1 MTYKVIV
8 ADGSPSVRKAAELS
22 FPESE
27 FELFFFDNGQD
38 LARALPDIRPDALL
52 IGLSLPG
59 LDGYRAAALLR
70 ETKSLNRTAVFFL
83 RGAFETFDEGRAAG
97 LDHEE
102 VVRKPF
108 DSVALA
114 SRLKSVLD
122 RNRDILSFPAAPEP
136 PALPGRPVPA
146 DGAELASVVRKEVD
160 GACAALEERVRAA
173 VLRELA
179 GRRPAGGKTG
189 RNGRKAGS

>member
-1 MTYKVIV
+1 VIV
-8 ADGSPSVRKAAELS
+8 ADGSPSVRKAVELS

-38 LARALPDIRPDALL
+38 LARSLPDIRPDALL
-52 IGLSLPG
+52 VGLSLPG

-70 ETKSLNRTAVFFL
+70 GTNMLDRAAIFFL
-83 RGAFETFDEGRAAG
+83 RGSFEAFDEGRAAG

-108 DSVALA
+108 DSVAL
-114 SRLKSVLD
+114 SRRLKSVLD
-122 RNRDILSFPAAPEP
+122 RNRDILSFPAPPEP
-136 PALPGRPVPA
+136 AASAERPAPA
-146 DGAELASVVRKEVD
+146 GGAELSSIVRKEVD
-160 GACAALEERVRAA
+160 GACAALEERIRAA

-179 GRRPAGGKTG
+179 GRPPARGKTG